1 MLILFLFHIHTPDC
15 LRSLESAKQGKLRCL
30 NRSFTSPWRLGSLSC
45 PVNLGTALV
54 GCGFAQFDSPTH
66 RWPRW
71 SDRCSWSKEGSF
83 YWRYDFAASYKR
95 DIERKGDEVVEWTE
109 WKNESEN
116 GLFEEDWSFRWV
128 EWTAPIQ
135 FNLSNI
141 EITTLL
147 RGSKF
152 SIQDKWVNT
161 GTKCRCTFG
170 VFGFNRAP
178 EATNSR
184 GVDETCSQ
192 WECCGE
198 MNTCGNSLSF
208 VCSSN
213 VWSKNTWYNSTR
225 FPRMFPLVV
234 QRTGCRLFSGAT
246 ILF

>member
-83 YWRYDFAASYKR
+83 YWRCDFAASYKR

-109 WKNESEN
+109 WKNESEK

-128 EWTAPIQ
+128 EWTAPIR

-152 SIQDKWVNT
+152 SRGQVGEHRHEMPLHIWSVRFQSSSRSHQLTWSRRDMLAMRMLWRNEHMWQQPFICVLVERVKQKHLVQFN
-161 GTKCRCTFG
+161 KIFPHVSSCRTENRMQTF
-170 VFGFNRAP
+170 
-178 EATNSR
+178 
-184 GVDETCSQ
+184 
-192 WECCGE
+192 
-198 MNTCGNSLSF
+198 
-208 VCSSN
+208 
-213 VWSKNTWYNSTR
+213 
-225 FPRMFPLVV
+225 
-234 QRTGCRLFSGAT
+234 
-246 ILF
+246 